1 MIKLTCLLK
10 RKEGMTPAE
19 FRPTGRIITPR

>member
-10 RKEGMTPAE
+10 RREGMTPAE
-19 FRPTGRIITPR
+19 FQSYWKDNHAH